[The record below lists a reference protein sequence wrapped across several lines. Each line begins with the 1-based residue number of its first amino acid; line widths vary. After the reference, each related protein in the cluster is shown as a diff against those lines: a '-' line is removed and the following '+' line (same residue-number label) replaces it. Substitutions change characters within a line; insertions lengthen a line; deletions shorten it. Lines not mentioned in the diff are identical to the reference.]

1 MEGGIPT
8 GPVYSLDRVFADPQV
23 RQQGMVEEID
33 HPGRRRAEAALE
45 PIRMDAFEG
54 RTVRTPPPL
63 LGEHNR
69 DVLAEYGFPAEAIA
83 ALEARRGHRRRE
95 RVTRPP
101 PQR

>member
-23 RQQGMVEEID
+23 RQQGMVEEIM
-33 HPGRRRAEAALE
+33 HPTVGALKLLSN

-54 RTVRTPPPL
+54 QTVRTPPPL

-69 DVLAEYGFPAEAIA
+69 DVLSEYGFPAEAIA
-83 ALEARRGHRRRE
+83 ELEAAGAIGGE
-95 RVTRPP
+95 G
-101 PQR
+101 